1 MKSNLRCL
9 LAVAIIVV
17 ATLQSG
23 CAGSRNNLGNMIHQD
38 QDSDY
43 EE

>member
-9 LAVAIIVV
+9 LAVATILV
-17 ATLQSG
+17 ATLQIG
-23 CAGSRNNLGNMIHQD
+23 CAGSRGNLGNMIHQD